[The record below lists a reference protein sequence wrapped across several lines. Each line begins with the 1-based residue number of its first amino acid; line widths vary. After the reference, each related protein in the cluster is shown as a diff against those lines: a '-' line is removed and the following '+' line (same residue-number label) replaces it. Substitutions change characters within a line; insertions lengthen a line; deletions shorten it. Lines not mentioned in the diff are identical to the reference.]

1 MNVVDL
7 CHVAKNAEGFQQ
19 LAKYVTPVGGVA

>member
-7 CHVAKNAEGFQQ
+7 CHVAKNGEGFQQ
-19 LAKYVTPVGGVA
+19 VAKSVTPVGGVT